1 MIAYMST
8 KRALPMAVLAQLK
21 WCGGTRTVYQKV
33 DIAANNDMAVA
44 RKFIKKVDIA
54 AKPKNQHKKKRG
66 KKCIRE
72 VAKMV

>member
-1 MIAYMST
+1 
-8 KRALPMAVLAQLK
+8 
-21 WCGGTRTVYQKV
+21 
-33 DIAANNDMAVA
+33 MAVA

-54 AKPKNQHKKKRG
+54 AKPKTQHKKNRG